1 MMLLLLIVFVEYD
14 DEIYYPMR
22 GVVDAFHPQAVAD
35 YRLLMYQMYDWK
47 NDVDDAND
55 HSKKTD

>member
-1 MMLLLLIVFVEYD
+1 
-14 DEIYYPMR
+14 
-22 GVVDAFHPQAVAD
+22 VDAFHPQAVAD